1 MLSFNFMQKT
11 VKHVSLKSFK
21 SIGIGVAFSPNL
33 KANLFEAARLSV
45 YFNAKLFLIHVGEAS
60 NDKLNTFSEILKT
73 FEKDHL
79 NFEVVFKTGKPVD
92 VILSVSEEKSID
104 LLILG
109 ALQRERFVKYYLGS
123 IARKISRQAK
133 CSILL
138 LVKPSIERVTC
149 QHIVVNG
156 LKDPKTENTITAAFY
171 VAKKLEAQKITIVEE
186 INKNEI
192 AVKVKD
198 DKTLRHAFI
207 IKERIKLREN
217 SRINEIISHIP
228 KEYTTNVTIKLQP
241 IFGKKGYSIGHY
253 AQISRA
259 DLLVMNAPTKMTFWD
274 RLFPHDI
281 EHILTELP
289 TDVLILQ

>member
-1 MLSFNFMQKT
+1 M
-11 VKHVSLKSFK
+11 SLKPFK
-21 SIGIGVAFSPNL
+21 SIGIGVAYSPNL

-45 YFNAKLFLIHVGEAS
+45 FFGAKLFLIHVGEAS
-60 NDKLNTFSEILKT
+60 DEKTRMLSSILT
-73 FEKDHL
+73 SFEKDHL
-79 NFEVVFKTGKPVD
+79 NYEVVFKTGEPVD
-92 VILSVSEEKSID
+92 VILSISEEKNID

-109 ALQRERFVKYYLGS
+109 AVQRERLVKYYVGS
-123 IARKISRQAK
+123 IARKITRQAN

-138 LVKPSIERVTC
+138 LIKPSVERVPC

-156 LKDPKTENTITAAFY
+156 LKDPKTEQTITSAFY
-171 VAKKLEAQKITIVEE
+171 VAKQLQSNKITIVEE
-186 INKNEI
+186 INESQVP
-192 AVKVKD
+192 VKIDD
-198 DKTLRHAFI
+198 DKSLRRANI
-207 IKERIKLREN
+207 MKERIELREH
-217 SRINEIISHIP
+217 SRIKEIISHIP
-228 KEYTTNVTIKLQP
+228 EDFTKGKTIKLQP

-259 DLLVMNAPTKMTFWD
+259 DLLIMNAPSKMTFWD

>member
-1 MLSFNFMQKT
+1 M
-11 VKHVSLKSFK
+11 SLKPFK

-45 YFNAKLFLIHVGEAS
+45 FFDAKLFLIHVGEPS
-60 NDKLNTFSEILKT
+60 DDKTNTLHDFLTS

-79 NFEVVFKTGKPVD
+79 NFEIVFKTGNPVD
-92 VILSVSEEKSID
+92 VILSTSEEKKID

-109 ALQRERFVKYYLGS
+109 AVQRERFLKYYVGS
-123 IARKISRQAK
+123 IARKITRQAN

-138 LVKPSIERVTC
+138 LIKPSVVRSPC

-171 VAKKLEAQKITIVEE
+171 VANQLNAKKITIVEE
-186 INKNEI
+186 INEDQI
-192 AVKVKD
+192 TVKVDD
-198 DKTLRHAFI
+198 DKSLRRATI
-207 IKERIKLREN
+207 IKERITLREN
-217 SRINEIISHIP
+217 SRIKEIISHIP
-228 KEYTTNVTIKLQP
+228 KEHTIDRNIKLQP
-241 IFGKKGYSIGHY
+241 IFGQKGYSIGHY

-259 DLLVMNAPTKMTFWD
+259 DLLIMNAPTKMTFWD

>member
-1 MLSFNFMQKT
+1 MQKT

-192 AVKVKD
+192 AVKVND